1 MAVPALLL
9 RRKIIIDRLTE
20 CGAFSEENAVTMQD
34 AGVLNPNGF
43 KRFNRF
49 LVYKGVL
56 GVTSD
61 GRYYLRQPV

>member
-9 RRKIIIDRLTE
+9 RRKIIVDRLTE
-20 CGAFSEENAVTMQD
+20 CNAFSEENAVTMQA
-34 AGVLNPNGF
+34 AGVFNPNGF

-49 LVYKGVL
+49 LVYKGIL

-61 GRYYLRQPV
+61 GRYYLKQPV

>member
-1 MAVPALLL
+1 MAVPVLLL
-9 RRKIIIDRLTE
+9 RRKIIVDKLTE
-20 CGAFSEENAVTMQD
+20 CNAFSEESAVTLQT
-34 AGVLNPNGF
+34 AGVFNPNGF

-61 GRYYLRQPV
+61 GRYYLKQSV